1 MAKVGRPLK
10 FETPEIMEGLINKY
24 FEDCDKNN
32 IPYTTTG
39 LAMALDTDRLT
50 LINYSGKQEFI
61 NTIKRAKTKIENA
74 YELRLIDKGRS
85 GDIFALKNFDW
96 TDRQEVDNT
105 VHIDKTATDE
115 LFESIENLKNEDK

>member
-1 MAKVGRPLK
+1 MAKIGRPLK
-10 FETPEIMEGLINKY
+10 FETPEILDEKIQSY
-24 FEDCDKNN
+24 FKECDDKE
-32 IPYTTTG
+32 IPYTITG
-39 LAMALDTDRLT
+39 LAMALDTDRIT
-50 LINYSGKQEFI
+50 LINYEEKPEFI

-105 VHIDKTATDE
+105 VKFGKTAVNE
-115 LFESIENLKNEDK
+115 LISSIEEMRNEDN